1 MNVAKSANPST
12 PAAKMKAPASPPK
25 APHAKNLAAALSRPR
40 TAKRSREILV
50 LELRRLRALFLEIA
64 ERYVANVEGKSAAL
78 IKSVDEGKL
87 SAAKVTELLEGIRDL
102 AVKPQKG
109 RRKDLARI
117 ERTIEALQK
126 ALEVQAPS

>member
-1 MNVAKSANPST
+1 MN
-12 PAAKMKAPASPPK
+12 AAKGSRPPSRTAKAPASPPEA
-25 APHAKNLAAALSRPR
+25 APVKKIAAALSRPPTPKR
-40 TAKRSREILV
+40 TREILV

-78 IKSVDEGKL
+78 IKSVEQGKL
-87 SAAKVTELLEGIRDL
+87 PAAKVDELLAGIRDL

-117 ERTIEALQK
+117 ERTIETLQK
-126 ALEVQAPS
+126 SLEE

>member
-1 MNVAKSANPST
+1 MSVATRAAPKPP
-12 PAAKMKAPASPPK
+12 PARKI
-25 APHAKNLAAALSRPR
+25 AAALSRPPS
-40 TAKRSREILV
+40 AKRSREVLV

-78 IKSVDEGKL
+78 IKSVENGKL
-87 SAAKVTELLEGIRDL
+87 SSATVAELLEGIRDL

-117 ERTIEALQK
+117 ERTIEGFQK
-126 ALEVQAPS
+126 TLEA

>member
-1 MNVAKSANPST
+1 
-12 PAAKMKAPASPPK
+12 MKI
-25 APHAKNLAAALSRPR
+25 AAALSRPR

-50 LELRRLRALFLEIA
+50 LELRRLRALFIEIS

-78 IKSVDEGKL
+78 IKSVEEGKL
-87 SAAKVTELLEGIRDL
+87 SAAKVAELLEGIRDL

-117 ERTIEALQK
+117 ERTIATIEKSLAG
-126 ALEVQAPS
+126 

>member
-1 MNVAKSANPST
+1 MN
-12 PAAKMKAPASPPK
+12 AAKGARTSPSPTPRKGVPPAPKPPPARK
-25 APHAKNLAAALSRPR
+25 IAAALSRPP

-50 LELRRLRALFLEIA
+50 LELRRLRALFIEIS

-78 IKSVDEGKL
+78 IKSVEERKL
-87 SAAKVTELLEGIRDL
+87 SSAKVAELLEGIRDL

-117 ERTIEALQK
+117 ERTIATIEKSLAG
-126 ALEVQAPS
+126 

>member
-1 MNVAKSANPST
+1 MSDAQSGRPPSR
-12 PAAKMKAPASPPK
+12 AAKKAPASPPQ
-25 APHAKNLAAALSRPR
+25 APPVRKIAAALSRPP
-40 TAKRSREILV
+40 TPKRAREILI

-64 ERYVANVEGKSAAL
+64 ERYVANVEGKSASL
-78 IKSVDEGKL
+78 IKSVEEGRI
-87 SAAKVTELLEGIRDL
+87 SAAKVTDLLAGIRDL

-126 ALEVQAPS
+126 SLEA